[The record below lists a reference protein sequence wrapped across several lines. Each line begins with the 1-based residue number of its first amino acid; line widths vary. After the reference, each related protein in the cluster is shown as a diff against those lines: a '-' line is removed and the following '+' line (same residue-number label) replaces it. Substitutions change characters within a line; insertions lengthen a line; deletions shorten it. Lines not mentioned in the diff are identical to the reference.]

1 MSKKNIK
8 RKGERMYKI
17 DKIQKENQRI
27 HTIGRVVSAILYIIL
42 IPIIIV
48 NFTLIIKSFIHPNQT
63 PDFFGYKSFV
73 IVSGSMEPTIK
84 KGDAIIVKEVP
95 EEEIKANDIISFMQ
109 GQTNVTHR
117 IIDITIENGVRKY
130 KTKGDNNN
138 SEDKEKITYEQIEGK
153 YQLKINQFGV
163 ITNILKSKITL
174 MILILIIIVMYVY
187 KSRMENKR
195 QKRKEKRKN
204 MEDAKN
210 KKDNKNMGEK

>member
-1 MSKKNIK
+1 
-8 RKGERMYKI
+8 MYKI

>member
-1 MSKKNIK
+1 
-8 RKGERMYKI
+8 
-17 DKIQKENQRI
+17 
-27 HTIGRVVSAILYIIL
+27 
-42 IPIIIV
+42 
-48 NFTLIIKSFIHPNQT
+48 
-63 PDFFGYKSFV
+63 
-73 IVSGSMEPTIK
+73 MEPTIK

>member
-1 MSKKNIK
+1 
-8 RKGERMYKI
+8 MYKI

-27 HTIGRVVSAILYIIL
+27 HTIGRIVSAILYIIL

-48 NFTLIIKSFIHPNQT
+48 NFTLIIKSFIHPKQT

-73 IVSGSMEPTIK
+73 IVSGSMEPAIK

-163 ITNILKSKITL
+163 VTNILKSKITL